1 MKKKKT
7 RLKNIIIV
15 GSIITFFAIF
25 TIIIINI
32 AQGKKVTPDG
42 RIVDT
47 AIIRLNTIPEEVTAY
62 IDGVRVSQIE
72 NRIEGIEVGEITL
85 RLEKDGHSSWE
96 KTITLEAGK
105 VKNVYAQ
112 LYPMDL
118 NFEQITNTNVD
129 KIFFSRNADNVF
141 YTVVDSETDSQIGL
155 WKYKI
160 TRNLLDFGSNEPE
173 RIATFDDELISFL
186 KNSSYSIQIAGDSN
200 YVLLLNQ
207 DNGISYIYNANR
219 LNDLI
224 KLNEKLGYLGDKYF
238 WFKNSESLIIEK
250 DNILFEY
257 EVNSGRSNLI
267 FFNPGQSPIFAVN
280 GDTLYFYNQMEGII
294 SEYVNRDI
302 QSIRLPKDFS
312 IPKTINKMYTL
323 AEFPEILLIES
334 SEGLFYLD
342 FSKNYSVLIDSEAV
356 VEKIANDG
364 KSVLYKKNDEFITF
378 NLEESFDAQVYR
390 TQTTKLSVDNS
401 MIESIYY
408 SSNSTNL
415 ISLLVN
421 DAGGI
426 ELWLMDSDG
435 QNSIKLV
442 NDETPIGL
450 NSQITV
456 NGTALYI
463 LLDDSSTSEES
474 PTENNQSNQDPTD
487 NNAIEG
493 NVTEPETVN
502 RNIYKLNLEIK

>member
-1 MKKKKT
+1 
-7 RLKNIIIV
+7 
-15 GSIITFFAIF
+15 
-25 TIIIINI
+25 
-32 AQGKKVTPDG
+32 
-42 RIVDT
+42 
-47 AIIRLNTIPEEVTAY
+47 
-62 IDGVRVSQIE
+62 
-72 NRIEGIEVGEITL
+72 
-85 RLEKDGHSSWE
+85 
-96 KTITLEAGK
+96 
-105 VKNVYAQ
+105 
-112 LYPMDL
+112 
-118 NFEQITNTNVD
+118 
-129 KIFFSRNADNVF
+129 
-141 YTVVDSETDSQIGL
+141 
-155 WKYKI
+155 
-160 TRNLLDFGSNEPE
+160 
-173 RIATFDDELISFL
+173 
-186 KNSSYSIQIAGDSN
+186 
-200 YVLLLNQ
+200 
-207 DNGISYIYNANR
+207 
-219 LNDLI
+219 
-224 KLNEKLGYLGDKYF
+224 
-238 WFKNSESLIIEK
+238 
-250 DNILFEY
+250 
-257 EVNSGRSNLI
+257 
-267 FFNPGQSPIFAVN
+267 
-280 GDTLYFYNQMEGII
+280 MEGII

-474 PTENNQSNQDPTD
+474 PTESNQSNQDPTD